1 MPQLS
6 LEVPERTAE
15 LIAAAAEAAGLSEQ
29 QLAAEALARGLALLQ
44 RGQNTLFIR

>member
-6 LEVPERTAE
+6 LEVPEHTAV
-15 LIAAAAEAAGLSEQ
+15 LLAAAAKAAGLSEQ

-44 RGQNTLFIR
+44 RGQTTLWIR